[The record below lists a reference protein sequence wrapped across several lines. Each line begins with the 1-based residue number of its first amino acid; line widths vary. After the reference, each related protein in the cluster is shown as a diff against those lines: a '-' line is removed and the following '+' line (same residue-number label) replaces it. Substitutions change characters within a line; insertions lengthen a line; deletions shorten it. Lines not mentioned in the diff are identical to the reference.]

1 MVIYGSAYG
10 NLNISFAFHTTAKI
24 RRVKYQNLPGPIAH
38 LTLCSA
44 TAFTLYLAIYLT
56 NRFN

>member
-10 NLNISFAFHTTAKI
+10 NLNISFAFHATAKI

-44 TAFTLYLAIYLT
+44 TSFTLDLATYST
-56 NRFN
+56 TRFN

>member
-1 MVIYGSAYG
+1 MVQLTVIQ
-10 NLNISFAFHTTAKI
+10 IFHLPFMQPLKSEESSM
-24 RRVKYQNLPGPIAH
+24 YQNLPGPIAH

-44 TAFTLYLAIYLT
+44 TAFTLDLATYST

>member
-10 NLNISFAFHTTAKI
+10 NLNILFAFHATAKI
-24 RRVKYQNLPGPIAH
+24 RWVKYQNQGPIAH

-44 TAFTLYLAIYLT
+44 TAFTLDLATYST
-56 NRFN
+56 NEFN